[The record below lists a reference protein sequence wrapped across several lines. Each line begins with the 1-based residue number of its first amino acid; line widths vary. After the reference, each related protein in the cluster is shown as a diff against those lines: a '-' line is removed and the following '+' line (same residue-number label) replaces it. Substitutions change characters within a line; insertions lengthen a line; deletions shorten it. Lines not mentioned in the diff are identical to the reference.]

1 MNDLTDAARGRWPEI
16 LSSLASLTTQ
26 QLTDEHQPCPLCGGT
41 DRYRFDDIEGTGSW
55 FCNKCG
61 GKDQRGGA
69 GNGMDLLMRS
79 TGWSFADAAKRIEA
93 HLGLP
98 STSTKRR
105 TKPHRIPEMPPADA
119 APPSLGRATAQWCYR
134 DADGNQLFWI
144 QRLDLPGKDGKPPRK
159 VFVHRVWLD
168 GRWHYPRSRGENA
181 DPFTCEWPTPRP
193 LYNLH
198 QIAARPDA
206 KVLVVEGEKAA
217 DFAQQLFPHV
227 VVVSW
232 PNGSKVVD
240 LIDWRPLHGRNVI
253 LWPDN
258 DDTGRQ
264 AMARIAEKL
273 ITTGGSIRVINNPP
287 DAPEGWDIADATWTP
302 AEAAAYVRENIKA
315 VEAVMTSWGTEAPL
329 DQPELPPI
337 EDTAPPDPPPVKPS
351 AGGYF
356 TCLGFDHDAFYYQP
370 HRTGQ
375 VLRLSRSSHTGTNLV
390 ALAPLG
396 YWESLYPAKSGPN
409 WTAAASDLFEQQ
421 AKVGIY
427 SPERIRGRGA
437 WWDGGRSVL
446 HLGDRLVVDGA
457 DRTITD
463 RLKDSTYLYQRLS
476 SLQGP
481 ASAIPLN
488 DAEAYVL
495 AEIAE
500 RFHWEV
506 PASGLLLAGWVTLA
520 PICGALPW
528 RPHAWLT
535 AAAGSG
541 KSAILDRYVTPLLGD
556 MGLIVA
562 GNTTEPGIRQALRAD
577 ALPVVFDEAES
588 NERNDQQRMQAIL
601 GLARVAS
608 SESKAHTLKG
618 TPEGD
623 TQRFTIRS
631 MFLMSSIATSLKQ
644 GADRSRFAQ
653 LTLRNPSELP
663 KEHRQAHWEALD
675 RDLDRFISEEI
686 GRRLQARTV
695 SLIPTIR
702 SSIRVFT
709 RVAAERFDSQ
719 RLGDQYG
726 TLLAGA
732 WSLHSSQ
739 IVTVEQAQ
747 QLIDQNNWEPYSQ
760 ATEVPDE
767 RRCIQR
773 ILQHQVRVEGEKT
786 VTRSIGELVELAL
799 HREHDFHIE
808 AALAQSTLGRNG
820 IKAEEGGFVVIS
832 NNAEAIAAILR
843 DTAWSN
849 CWPTVLTRLPGATK
863 AGSIYFKGAGATSR
877 AVRVP
882 LEAVDRADPP

>member
-1 MNDLTDAARGRWPEI
+1 MNCLADASRGRWPQI
-16 LSSLASLTTQ
+16 LSALAGLSAQ
-26 QLTDEHQPCPLCGGT
+26 QLTDKHQPCPLCGGE
-41 DRYRFDDIEGTGSW
+41 DRYRFDDLNGDGTW
-55 FCNKCG
+55 FCNQCG
-61 GKDQRGGA
+61 GKHQSGGA
-69 GNGMDLLMRS
+69 GNGMDLLMRK
-79 TGWSFADAAKRIEA
+79 TGWSFADAAKRVEQ
-93 HLGLP
+93 HLGITPHTPPP
-98 STSTKRR
+98 STDPPTKGAEHVWRYSSTFLVTRFPGKKIRPLWWDGSAWR
-105 TKPHRIPEMPPADA
+105 WKAPPA
-119 APPSLGRATAQWCYR
+119 
-134 DADGNQLFWI
+134 
-144 QRLDLPGKDGKPPRK
+144 
-159 VFVHRVWLD
+159 
-168 GRWHYPRSRGENA
+168 
-181 DPFTCEWPTPRP
+181 PRP
-193 LYNLH
+193 LLNLD
-198 QIAARPDA
+198 QLNAKPDA
-206 KVLVVEGEKAA
+206 KVLIVEGEKAA
-217 DFAQQLFPHV
+217 DAAARLFPTAV
-227 VVVSW
+227 VTTW
-232 PNGSKVVD
+232 PSGCKAINKA
-240 LIDWRPLHGRNVI
+240 DWSPLSGRHLT

-258 DDTGRQ
+258 DDVGND
-264 AMARIAEKL
+264 AMLKL
-273 ITTGGSIRVINNPP
+273 AALLMQTVKPASIKIITNDPEL
-287 DAPEGWDIADATWTP
+287 PEGWDIADADWTSNQ
-302 AEAAAYVRENIKA
+302 ATEYVIAHIEEITDRVQQLQPIDDD
-315 VEAVMTSWGTEAPL
+315 PL
-329 DQPELPPI
+329 PINTQP
-337 EDTAPPDPPPVKPS
+337 DDPPPIKPS
-351 AGGYF
+351 PGGYF

-375 VLRLSRSSHTGTNLV
+375 VVRLSRSSHTGTNLV

-396 YWESLYPAKSGPN
+396 YWEALYPGKSGPN

-421 AKVGIY
+421 GTIGIY
-427 SPERIRGRGA
+427 SPDRIRGRGA

-457 DRTITD
+457 DRSITD
-463 RLKDSTYLYQRLS
+463 RLTGSTYLYQRLS

-481 ASAIPLN
+481 ADASPLT
-488 DAEAYVL
+488 DSESYML

-608 SESKAHTLKG
+608 SESKAHTIKG

-644 GADRSRFAQ
+644 GADKSRFAQ

-663 KEHRQAHWEALD
+663 KDQRQAHWDALD
-675 RDLDRFISEEI
+675 RDLDRFISEDI
-686 GRRLQARTV
+686 GRRLQARTI

-702 SSIRVFT
+702 ASIRIFT
-709 RVAAERFDSQ
+709 RVAAEHFDSQ

-732 WSLHSSQ
+732 WSLHSPE

-747 QLIDQNNWEPYSQ
+747 RLIDDNDWAPYSQ
-760 ATEVPDE
+760 ATEIPDE
-767 RRCIQR
+767 RRCIQC
-773 ILQHQVRVEGEKT
+773 ILQHQVRVEADERIC
-786 VTRSIGELVELAL
+786 TRTMGELVEIATSHRMDREVEPRQAMDAL
-799 HREHDFHIE
+799 IRHGLKVEPDEQR
-808 AALAQSTLGRNG
+808 L
-820 IKAEEGGFVVIS
+820 VVS
-832 NNAEAIAAILR
+832 NTAEALAAILR
-843 DTAWSN
+843 DTAWSHS
-849 CWPTVLTRLPGATK
+849 WATVLSRLPGATK
-863 AGSIYFKGAGATSR
+863 TGAVRFGGAGTVSR
-877 AVRVP
+877 GTA
-882 LEAVDRADPP
+882 LQIADL